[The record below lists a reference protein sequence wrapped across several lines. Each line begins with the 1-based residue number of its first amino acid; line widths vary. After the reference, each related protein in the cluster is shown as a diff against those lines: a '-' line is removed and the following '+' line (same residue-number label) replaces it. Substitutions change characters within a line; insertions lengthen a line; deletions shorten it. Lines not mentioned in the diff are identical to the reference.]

1 MEQRRR
7 IPIGPLFLTLAI
19 ILADQASKALVVAFV
34 APGGI
39 GFSAFGDFL
48 YFLRQQNLGMAFS
61 LLDELGTTARAWILI
76 VLPAVL
82 VSVIFLYYFL
92 GQDLSALQR
101 WALCGIAGGG
111 VGNLIDR
118 VFRPEG
124 VVDFISIKFYGIF
137 GYDRWPTFNIADSAV
152 VVCTILF
159 VIATI
164 AVDARRKEQ

>member
-1 MEQRRR
+1 
-7 IPIGPLFLTLAI
+7 
-19 ILADQASKALVVAFV
+19 
-34 APGGI
+34 
-39 GFSAFGDFL
+39 
-48 YFLRQQNLGMAFS
+48 
-61 LLDELGTTARAWILI
+61 LGTTARAWILI

-92 GQDLSALQR
+92 GKDLSALQR